1 MQRSEV
7 EVKKNQDPD
16 SPQGPAEKTHLH
28 LPLIKIEKQ
37 RCFSSILYSVQAISG
52 AIHHRPG
59 GHRRSRPLDNDFA
72 GALREQQKLLLRVR
86 VRRVRLGPWFKTE
99 AACGHRLD
107 LIGGPLEIDME
118 FAEWFMN
125 DFGVPGRD
133 RLVSERSGSRG

>member
-72 GALREQQKLLLRVR
+72 GALREQQKLLLGVR
-86 VRRVRLGPWFKTE
+86 VRRMWRGARFQTE
-99 AACGHRLD
+99 AAGRHRTD
-107 LIGGPLEIDME
+107 LIGGSFEIDVDVT
-118 FAEWFMN
+118 EWLTN
-125 DFGVPGRD
+125 DFGVSSRD
-133 RLVSERSGSRG
+133 RLVGERSGSRG